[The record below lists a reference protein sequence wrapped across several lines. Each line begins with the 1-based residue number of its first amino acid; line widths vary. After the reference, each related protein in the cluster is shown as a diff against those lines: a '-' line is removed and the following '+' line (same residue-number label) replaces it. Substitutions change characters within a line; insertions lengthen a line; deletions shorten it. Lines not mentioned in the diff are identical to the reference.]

1 MKKANVDMALL
12 KGLNKDAAG
21 VVKGAALP
29 SAPRRSGKLSN
40 TLRTG
45 ATQRAGIVRAGKK
58 AVPYGNPIHWG
69 WKSRNIEAQPWITN
83 AAKASE
89 SQWLDVYLDG
99 IKDILDKIKGV

>member
-1 MKKANVDMALL
+1 MKQANVDMALL

-29 SAPRRSGKLSN
+29 LTPRRSGKLANS
-40 TLRTG
+40 LRTG

-58 AVPYGNPIHWG
+58 TVPYANPIHWG
-69 WKSRNIEAQPWITN
+69 WKSRNIKAQPWIAN

-89 SQWLDVYLDG
+89 SQWLDVYLEG
-99 IKDILDKIKGV
+99 INDILDKIEGA